1 MIYICVPAHN
11 EARTLGVLLW
21 KIRRVFK
28 EFDRDYRI
36 LVLDDASTDDTA
48 EVLERYR
55 QVLPLD
61 VVTSPERLG
70 YGGALDKILRVAV
83 EKAPYP
89 KRDVIVTLQ
98 GDFTEGPDDIVPLI
112 KAIEGGAD
120 LVAGSVGS
128 VGTPPR
134 AVKLSRWAADRLLR
148 SSLASAPVSDPTCGL
163 RAYRVVVV
171 KKALRDRGDAPL
183 VQGNGLVANVELLR
197 TLAPHARRIQD
208 TPIALRYDLRKRGSR
223 MKPLSTTLDLFKIR
237 NRPWLPSENTT

>member
-1 MIYICVPAHN
+1 MIYLCIPAHD

-28 EFDRDYRI
+28 EFERDYRVM
-36 LVLDDASTDDTA
+36 VLDDASTDDTA

-61 VVTSPERLG
+61 VLHSRERLG
-70 YGGALDKILRVAV
+70 HGRALDKVLRAAV

-98 GDFTEGPDDIVPLI
+98 ADFTEGPDDIVPLI

-120 LVAGSVGS
+120 LVAGAVDSIGD
-128 VGTPPR
+128 PPR
-134 AVKLSRWAADRLLR
+134 AVRFSRWAADRLLR
-148 SSLASAPVSDPTCGL
+148 ASTASAPVSDPTCGL

-171 KKALRDRGDAPL
+171 KKALREQGDAPL
-183 VQGNGLVANVELLR
+183 VETNGLAANVELLR
-197 TLAPHARRIQD
+197 VLAPHARRIQD
-208 TPIALRYDLRKRGSR
+208 APVALRYDLRRRGSR

-237 NRPWLPSENTT
+237 KKPWAPSEHTA